1 MKKKLKIDNDKEVVI
16 MIEKVCCDFVCLYPK
31 GWKIE
36 NKVVMPS
43 VIHFEESFYI
53 DISRESFDYFA
64 SFDTKY
70 TRILILKGV
79 KKDIFI
85 HTNGGKKELLHP
97 EDEVNGIHIMKDK
110 DVDIFLKY
118 KNDYTEKKTYQ
129 I

>member
-1 MKKKLKIDNDKEVVI
+1 MKKKFKIDNDKEVVI
-16 MIEKVCCDFVCLYPK
+16 MIEKVWCDFVCLYPE

-43 VIHFEESFYI
+43 AIHFEESFYI
-53 DISRESFDYFA
+53 DISRESFDSLA

-85 HTNGGKKELLHP
+85 HINGGKKELLHP
-97 EDEVNGIHIMKDK
+97 EDEVNGIHIMKDR
-110 DVDIFLKY
+110 DLDIFLKY
-118 KNDYTEKKTYQ
+118 KNDYIEKKNYQ